1 MGQSLPNRDSR
12 DWVRLQ
18 FKIDQRVSHRHR
30 INTDL
35 PALVRPTGFE
45 PVTSGAAVR
54 RSNPLSYGRRLL
66 GCSFGSRVAREFC
79 RPCRCRTPSAI
90 HLYGGAGNPSG
101 IAREFCRPCRC
112 RTPSAIHL
120 YTVQAIPLGLLGSSL
135 RELLTTLAYVIRGD
149 CSLQE
154 FRSHPSQQNSPAEWC
169 QPFRPWRRDGD
180 SNPEGVAAL
189 PLFESGSLPFGHP
202 SDADHGMVRGP
213 RFARTRTLTTRATAA
228 R

>member
-66 GCSFGSRVAREFC
+66 GCSFGSRV
-79 RPCRCRTPSAI
+79 
-90 HLYGGAGNPSG
+90 
-101 IAREFCRPCRC
+101 AREFCRPCRC

-202 SDADHGMVRGP
+202 SDVDHGMARGP